1 MEVDSRMHAAAFLPT
16 YPQHIFDSLT
26 LSSRDFFPLNS
37 QSNAYMSSTS
47 SHPSL
52 SSSYNVYG
60 AGGGLGG
67 RFRSEPSHFAAM
79 QSSMTMN
86 MHTPPNSSQRYSGAS
101 PILQPSPLQ
110 HHMSSPQH
118 SVSAGLHSLSLPA
131 LAHPTPAASHSV
143 QVTQSVPIISANA
156 SRRETRRSPLG
167 GEAERAPQ
175 AAYLYEQSRMM
186 PTSSSLSLLSS
197 QTWSGIGGGS
207 APSSSGTRLPPIL
220 QVEKQQVT
228 TSATQAASASRRRNE
243 ANFQCPVPGCGST
256 FTRRFNLRGALPE
269 LGGMDDSDLDLFDRA
284 GHLRSHTEERPFVCE
299 WPGCGKGFARQHDC
313 KYVLPVPP
321 VA

>member
-37 QSNAYMSSTS
+37 QSATYMSSTS
-47 SHPSL
+47 SHHGV
-52 SSSYNVYG
+52 SSSYNAYV
-60 AGGGLGG
+60 AGGLGG
-67 RFRSEPSHFAAM
+67 RFRSDPSQFAAV

-86 MHTPPNSSQRYSGAS
+86 MHSPASNSSQRYPGAS
-101 PILQPSPLQ
+101 QIQQSSPLQ
-110 HHMSSPQH
+110 HHLSPPQSSIA
-118 SVSAGLHSLSLPA
+118 AGIHSLSLPA
-131 LAHPTPAASHSV
+131 LSPPMASTSHSV
-143 QVTQSVPIISANA
+143 QVPHSIPIISANA
-156 SRRETRRSPLG
+156 TRRESRRSPLG

-186 PTSSSLSLLSS
+186 PSSSSLSLLSS
-197 QTWSGIGGGS
+197 QAWSGIGGAS
-207 APSSSGTRLPPIL
+207 SSSSGTRLPPIL

-256 FTRRFNLRGALPE
+256 FTRRFNLRGT
-269 LGGMDDSDLDLFDRA
+269 SNSLDLSTTSI
-284 GHLRSHTEERPFVCE
+284 LIYSIV
-299 WPGCGKGFARQHDC
+299 
-313 KYVLPVPP
+313 
-321 VA
+321 

>member
-1 MEVDSRMHAAAFLPT
+1 
-16 YPQHIFDSLT
+16 
-26 LSSRDFFPLNS
+26 
-37 QSNAYMSSTS
+37 
-47 SHPSL
+47 
-52 SSSYNVYG
+52 
-60 AGGGLGG
+60 
-67 RFRSEPSHFAAM
+67 
-79 QSSMTMN
+79 MTMN

-101 PILQPSPLQ
+101 PIQQPSPLQ
-110 HHMSSPQH
+110 HHMSPPQH

-131 LAHPTPAASHSV
+131 LAPPSPAASHSV
-143 QVTQSVPIISANA
+143 QVPQSVPIISANA
-156 SRRETRRSPLG
+156 SRRETRRSPPG

-207 APSSSGTRLPPIL
+207 GGSASSSSGTRLPPIL

-256 FTRRFNLRGALPE
+256 FTRRFNLRGAFPE
-269 LGGMDDSDLDLFDRA
+269 LCGIDDSDLDLFDRA

-313 KYVLPVPP
+313 KYVLSVST